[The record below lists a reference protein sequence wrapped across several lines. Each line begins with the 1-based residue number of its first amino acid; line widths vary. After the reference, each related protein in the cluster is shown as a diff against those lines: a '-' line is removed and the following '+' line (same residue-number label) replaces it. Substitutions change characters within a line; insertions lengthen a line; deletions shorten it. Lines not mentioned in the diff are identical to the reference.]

1 MSLNKVML
9 IGRLGQ
15 DPEVKYTANGTAV
28 CNFSLA
34 TSETY
39 KDKSGERQDKTEWHK
54 LVAFGRTA
62 EICGEYL
69 SKGKQIY
76 IEGKIQTRNWEGS
89 DGKKN
94 YMTEVLVN
102 QMQMLGSKGDSTGGG
117 GGYSQGGGGQQ
128 EPPTIEEP
136 PAPDLDD
143 IPF

>member
-34 TSETY
+34 TSESY
-39 KDKSGERQDKTEWHK
+39 KDKATGERQEKTEWHK
-54 LVAFGRTA
+54 LVAFARTA
-62 EICGEYL
+62 EVCGEYL

-76 IEGKIQTRNWEGS
+76 IEGKIQTRSWEDN

-94 YMTEVLVN
+94 YMTEILVN
-102 QMQMLGSKGDSTGGG
+102 QMQMLGSKGDA
-117 GGYSQGGGGQQ
+117 
-128 EPPTIEEP
+128 
-136 PAPDLDD
+136 PAGEQTDPSSPPDLDD